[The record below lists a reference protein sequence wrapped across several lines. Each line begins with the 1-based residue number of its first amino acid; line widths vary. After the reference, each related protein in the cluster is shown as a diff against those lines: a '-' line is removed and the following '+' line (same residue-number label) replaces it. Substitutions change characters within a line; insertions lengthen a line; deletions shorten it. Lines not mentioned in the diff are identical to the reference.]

1 MLKSQAVKPVGYL
14 QKDIYLEKETQQTT
28 MPSPT
33 HDTLHQLSTFLQ
45 KQSTQRGF
53 KCVVVGLSGGLDSA
67 VVALLCQRVFK
78 QNCHALIMPALTS
91 SPQSQDHALLLCK
104 RFNIPFSLVPI
115 QDYHQLFKHNHPQ
128 ASLTRQGNFC
138 ARMRMICLYDYSLA
152 HQALVVGTSNKSERM
167 LGYGTIFGDLACAI
181 NPIGDLFKTQVY
193 QLARLLDVPQ
203 EILEKKPSADFYG
216 GQSDEADLGFSYAQ
230 IDPLLFEISQRW
242 AHADQIDCALLV
254 QLGYDP
260 LLVEKMVARVQHNAF
275 KLESP
280 LICKL

>member
-1 MLKSQAVKPVGYL
+1 M
-14 QKDIYLEKETQQTT
+14 YLEKETQQTT
-28 MPSPT
+28 MLSLTPDVP
-33 HDTLHQLSTFLQ
+33 HKLSTFLQ
-45 KQSTQRGF
+45 EQSTQRGF
-53 KCVVVGLSGGLDSA
+53 KRVVVGLSGGLDSA

-91 SPQSQDHALLLCK
+91 NPQSQDHALLLCGQ
-104 RFNIPFSLVPI
+104 FNIPFSLAPI

-128 ASLTRQGNFC
+128 ANLTRQGNFC

-193 QLARLLDVPQ
+193 ELARMLEVPQ
-203 EILEKKPSADFYG
+203 EILEKKPSADFYM

-275 KLESP
+275 KLEPP